1 MRGFLTFALYYGFQ
15 YSIAVS
21 KSPDAFTVVPDTSLH
36 ILFSGGYD
44 GSRARYLSSRST
56 YRQS

>member
-1 MRGFLTFALYYGFQ
+1 MRGFLTFTLYYGFQ
-15 YSIAVS
+15 YPFAVS
-21 KSPDAFTVVPDTSLH
+21 KSPDAFTVVSDTSLH

-44 GSRARYLSSRST
+44 GSYARYLSSHST